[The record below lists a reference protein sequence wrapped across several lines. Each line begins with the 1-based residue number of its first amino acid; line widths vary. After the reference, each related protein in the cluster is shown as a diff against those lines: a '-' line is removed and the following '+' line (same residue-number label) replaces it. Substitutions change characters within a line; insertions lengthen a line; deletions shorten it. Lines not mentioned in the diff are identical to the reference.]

1 MNTVRKPTTSYWKP
15 LPPTG
20 PPNGL
25 PRLHHP
31 NPTRWTSTPTP
42 AAAVPRPL
50 DTPHRDMDEHWTA
63 VTAYLAGM
71 DCPNEG

>member
-1 MNTVRKPTTSYWKP
+1 MNTVRKHTTSYWKP
-15 LPPTG
+15 FPPAG

-25 PRLHHP
+25 PHEPYRV
-31 NPTRWTSTPTP
+31 PTRWASTPTP

-50 DTPHRDMDEHWTA
+50 DAPHRDMDEHWTA
-63 VTAYLAGM
+63 VTGYLAGM